1 MWQGQEMTFDRMVR
15 KEFFEEVTSMAI
27 PPWIHLVLSKEVMFE
42 LNANIGGKGIAGGR
56 KRMPKSLR
64 QELTGL
70 TQGMER
76 SFDEDAER
84 NTKSKREREACH
96 MELDSPRKFVC
107 VCVFF

>member
-1 MWQGQEMTFDRMVR
+1 MIYFLTILEDQNSEMR
-15 KEFFEEVTSMAI
+15 
-27 PPWIHLVLSKEVMFE
+27 
-42 LNANIGGKGIAGGR
+42 
-56 KRMPKSLR
+56 
-64 QELTGL
+64 LTGL

-96 MELDSPRKFVC
+96 MEPDSPRKFVC